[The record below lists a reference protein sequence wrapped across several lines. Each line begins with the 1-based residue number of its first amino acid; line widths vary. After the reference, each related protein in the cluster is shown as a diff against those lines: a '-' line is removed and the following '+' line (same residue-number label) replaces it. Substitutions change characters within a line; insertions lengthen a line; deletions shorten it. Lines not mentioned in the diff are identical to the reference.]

1 MSTILWLIPIICIVL
16 WLKRLASTS
25 RSKLSLP
32 PGPPADPFIGH
43 LRYIPSENPEDK
55 FSEWSKQYGMYC
67 GFKFATASSWACLA
81 GDVMLLHAFNRK
93 MIILN
98 SVEAAVDLMEKRSSN
113 YSDRPDFPI
122 FQLYALFD
130 SSTLGFILV
139 WYLSHNRMG
148 WGRSLTFSGYG
159 KTFRKHRRLY
169 QQHFSS
175 QKAVQYRHTQLREA
189 RRLAFNLYEIGTDK
203 IEPILNRW
211 EIFMFEISFLTH
223 VLDSFSTSIVS
234 AIAYGYEVLSDDD
247 PYLQLARE
255 SGYALSHCGPPGG
268 TPVDLFPICTSR
280 SVFAVMYAHDSF
292 YSAAPTILVPRN
304 FFCMES
310 TRIQSYHSTNAKL
323 SVRWSPETDGKL
335 S

>member
-1 MSTILWLIPIICIVL
+1 
-16 WLKRLASTS
+16 
-25 RSKLSLP
+25 
-32 PGPPADPFIGH
+32 
-43 LRYIPSENPEDK
+43 
-55 FSEWSKQYGMYC
+55 
-67 GFKFATASSWACLA
+67 
-81 GDVMLLHAFNRK
+81 
-93 MIILN
+93 
-98 SVEAAVDLMEKRSSN
+98 
-113 YSDRPDFPI
+113 
-122 FQLYALFD
+122 
-130 SSTLGFILV
+130 
-139 WYLSHNRMG
+139 MG

-255 SGYALSHCGPPGG
+255 SGYALSHCGAPGG
-268 TPVDLFPICTSR
+268 TPVDLFPICTSC
-280 SVFAVMYAHDSF
+280 SVFVSCMLMTLFIVRHLPSWFPGTFFVWKARE
-292 YSAAPTILVPRN
+292 YSHTIQQMQNYP
-304 FFCMES
+304 FDE
-310 TRIQSYHSTNAKL
+310 
-323 SVRWSPETDGKL
+323 VRRQMVRYS
-335 S
+335 